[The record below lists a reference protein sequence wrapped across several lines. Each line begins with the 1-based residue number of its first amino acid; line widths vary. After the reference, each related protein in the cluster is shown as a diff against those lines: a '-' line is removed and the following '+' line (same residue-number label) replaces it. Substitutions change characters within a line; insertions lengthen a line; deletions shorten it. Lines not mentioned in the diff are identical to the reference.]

1 MERGSEVQTSEGKAK
16 AGVGARVGAAFGAL
30 LLAFLAAVAV
40 IAMADIGSLTPCED
54 IGSDASLL
62 SADGECFDG
71 SSTRQT
77 LTLIVGWPGA
87 ALAVASVLLAIAFV
101 VRGRGGRLAI
111 GAILA
116 GALLFGLSILV
127 GSI

>member
-1 MERGSEVQTSEGKAK
+1 MLRA
-16 AGVGARVGAAFGAL
+16 
-30 LLAFLAAVAV
+30 
-40 IAMADIGSLTPCED
+40 
-54 IGSDASLL
+54 
-62 SADGECFDG
+62 

-87 ALAVASVLLAIAFV
+87 ALAVASVLLALAFV

-116 GALLFGLSILV
+116 GAVLFGLSILV